1 MVSYSGAVVTLSTR
15 ASTKDYNYE
24 AGKSYEVAK
33 FKVQAPADS
42 AVVVN
47 GFSLVN
53 ESTQTAGKV
62 DVERYLDDLVVSV
75 DGKAIKAKYSVDR
88 DAKVTI
94 SFDGVEVAAKKK
106 AEFAVSM
113 SFNEDFD
120 DYGKYITYAV
130 NDTDFNGYDSKT
142 ESRVKVTPAKL
153 TMTEYHFLG
162 GKVKFSNVKLGN
174 VDAGYGAV
182 DVKIAEGSVSTSEA
196 LRGTLTIYAKDAVYV
211 SGNVAYTAIE
221 TMKLSING
229 EEYEVTAPTTIE
241 KHDSSKTYKT

>member
-42 AVVVN
+42 AVLVN

-62 DVERYLDDLVVSV
+62 DVERYLDDVVVSV
-75 DGKAIKAKYSVDR
+75 DGKEIKAKWSVDR

-94 SFDGVEVAAKKK
+94 SFDSIEVAAKKK

-113 SFNEDFD
+113 SFNDDFD
-120 DYGKYITYAV
+120 DYGKYITYAL
-130 NDTDFNGYDSKT
+130 NDSDFNGIDSKT

-174 VDAGYGAV
+174 KDAGYGAV

-196 LRGTLTIYAKDAVYV
+196 LRGTFAIYAKNSADLFTGKIYSIIDAMKVV
-211 SGNVAYTAIE
+211 VA
-221 TMKLSING
+221 
-229 EEYEVTAPTTIE
+229 
-241 KHDSSKTYKT
+241 